1 MDAEL
6 LLDARNAVG
15 ESPVWVVAEQA
26 LYWSDIPN
34 RRCLRWRE
42 DGSVA
47 SWTLPE
53 MAGCIA
59 IGRAGRLDRG
69 HGNRRVPPVAAGRWR
84 RVLADAPGH
93 RAPRFGP
100 ACASTTAAATARAA
114 CAPAPW

>member
-1 MDAEL
+1 MSADL

-34 RRCLRWRE
+34 RTMSRWRE

-59 IGRAGRLDRG
+59 PDGQGGWIAGMETGVFRLSLPAGGGAVQAARLA
-69 HGNRRVPPVAAGRWR
+69 PVRHAS
-84 RVLADAPGH
+84 
-93 RAPRFGP
+93 P